1 MKVTLDLDQ
10 LLKDEKINQVEYD
23 RLRKLA
29 TQTTGDLAF
38 NILIAF
44 GVVAVTAGSV
54 TLVPSP
60 TTAIVLG
67 SLLLAGGIFAI
78 QRQWMRWMILAH
90 TCILMGVLLVGA
102 AIIDLYPDSPGA
114 LVAVTAL
121 FALFSL
127 VARSGLLAV
136 LATLALSVTICARS
150 GEPHEYALAMQEP
163 ATTVILFSIVAIGL
177 YQVSSRVPKAY
188 GRLAILSARTS
199 VFLVNAGFWVG
210 SVWGERSGETGSP
223 WRGNVIIDERVF
235 SVTWAI
241 VIFTVAAW
249 AWRRN
254 LRWTLNTMAI
264 FGGIHLFTQWF
275 EYFEATP
282 GTLLVGGLFA
292 LFIGM
297 GLKKINSR
305 MVNMS

>member
-10 LLKDEKINQVEYD
+10 LLKDEKITQVEYD

-44 GVVAVTAGSV
+44 GAVAVTAGSLA
-54 TLVPSP
+54 LVPTP
-60 TTAIVLG
+60 TTAILLG
-67 SLLLAGGIFAI
+67 SLLLAGGSFAI
-78 QRQWMRWMILAH
+78 QRQWMRWLILAH
-90 TCILMGVLLVGA
+90 TCILMGALLVGG
-102 AIIDLYPDSPGA
+102 AIIDMYPESQGSFA
-114 LVAVTAL
+114 AVTAL

-136 LATLALSVTICARS
+136 LATVALSVTICARS
-150 GEPHEYALAMQEP
+150 GEPHSYALAMQEP
-163 ATTVILFSIVAIGL
+163 TTTVILFSIVAIGL
-177 YQVSSRVPKAY
+177 YQISSRVPQDY
-188 GRLAILSARTS
+188 GRLALLSAKTS
-199 VFLVNAGFWVG
+199 VFLVNVGFWVG
-210 SVWGERSGETGSP
+210 SVWGERSGVPGSP
-223 WRGNVIIDERVF
+223 WQGKIIVDERVF

-241 VIFTVAAW
+241 AIIAAAAW

-254 LRWTLNTMAI
+254 LRWTVNTMAL

-282 GTLLVGGLFA
+282 GTLLVAGLFA
-292 LFIGM
+292 VVIGM

-305 MVNMS
+305 MKNMS

>member
-10 LLKDEKINQVEYD
+10 LLKDEKITSVEYD
-23 RLRKLA
+23 RLKEMA
-29 TQTTGDLAF
+29 TQATGDLAF

-54 TLVPSP
+54 ALFPSA
-60 TTAIVLG
+60 TTAVVLG
-67 SLLLAGGIFAI
+67 SLLLAGGTLSI
-78 QRQWMRWMILAH
+78 QRQWARWMILAQ
-90 TCILMGVLLVGA
+90 TCTLMGVLLVGA
-102 AIIDLYPDSPGA
+102 AIIDLYPESVGA

-121 FALFSL
+121 LALFSL
-127 VARSGLLAV
+127 VARSGLLVV

-150 GEPHEYALAMQEP
+150 GEPHQHALAMQEP
-163 ATTVILFSIVAIGL
+163 TTTVILFSIVAIGL
-177 YQVSSRVPKAY
+177 YQLSSRVPKDY

-210 SVWGERSGETGSP
+210 SIWGERSGETGSP
-223 WRGNVIIDERVF
+223 WRGHVIIDERVF
-235 SVTWAI
+235 SMTWAI

-254 LRWTLNTMAI
+254 LRWTVNAMAI

-282 GTLLVGGLFA
+282 GTLLIGGLFA
-292 LFIGM
+292 LTIGM
-297 GLKKINSR
+297 GLKKLNSR
-305 MVNMS
+305 MGNMS

>member
-10 LLKDEKINQVEYD
+10 LLKDEKITPVEYD
-23 RLRKLA
+23 RLKEMA
-29 TQTTGDLAF
+29 TQATGDLAF

-54 TLVPSP
+54 ALFPSA
-60 TTAIVLG
+60 TTAVVLG
-67 SLLLAGGIFAI
+67 ILLLAGGTLSI
-78 QRQWMRWMILAH
+78 QRQWARWMILAQ
-90 TCILMGVLLVGA
+90 TCTLMGVLLVGA
-102 AIIDLYPDSPGA
+102 AIIDLYPESLGA

-121 FALFSL
+121 LALFSL
-127 VARSGLLAV
+127 VARSGLLVV

-150 GEPHEYALAMQEP
+150 GEPHQHALAMQEP
-163 ATTVILFSIVAIGL
+163 TTTVILFSIVAIGL
-177 YQVSSRVPKAY
+177 YQLSSRVPKDY

-210 SVWGERSGETGSP
+210 SIWGERSGGTGSP
-223 WRGNVIIDERVF
+223 WRGHVIIDERVF
-235 SVTWAI
+235 SMTWAI

-254 LRWTLNTMAI
+254 LRWTVNTMAI

-275 EYFEATP
+275 EYFDATP

-297 GLKKINSR
+297 GLKKLNSR
-305 MVNMS
+305 MIKMS